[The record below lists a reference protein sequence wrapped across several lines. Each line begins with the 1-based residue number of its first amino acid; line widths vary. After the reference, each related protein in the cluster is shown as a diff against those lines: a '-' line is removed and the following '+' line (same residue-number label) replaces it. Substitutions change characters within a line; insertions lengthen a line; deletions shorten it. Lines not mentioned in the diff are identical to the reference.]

1 MYERFTDRARKVMQ
15 LANQEAQR
23 FNHEYIGT
31 EHILLGLIKEGS
43 GVAAN
48 VLKNLDVD
56 LRKIRLEV
64 EKLVQSGPDMVTMG
78 KLPQTPRAKKVI
90 EYSMEE
96 ARNLNHNY
104 VGTEHILL
112 GLLREQEG
120 VAAQVLMNLGLKL
133 EEVREEVLNLLGHG
147 MEGEGSE
154 RAGSG
159 GSAAGSGSSE
169 SPRAGKS
176 KTPALDSFG
185 RDLTELAR
193 QGKLDPV
200 IGREKEIERTMQ
212 VLSRRTKNNP
222 VLLGEAGVGKTAIV
236 EGFAQRVIEGNV
248 PELLMERRIVV
259 LDLAMMVAGTKYRGQ
274 FEERIK
280 AVMNE
285 VRRAKNTILFID
297 ELHTLVGAGGAEG
310 AIDASNV
317 LKPAL
322 ARGEIQ
328 CIGATTLDEYRKYIE
343 KDAALDRRFQVVMV
357 EPSSKTE
364 TVDILKG
371 LRDRYEKHHHVQ
383 ITDDAVEAAVELSD
397 RYITGRCLPDKAID
411 VIDESGARVHLKSMT
426 RPPDLKEIDEEV
438 ERLNKEKEEAVAN
451 QDFEKAAALRDQA
464 DKLKKKKATITRDWR
479 EKSREADGVVDEEVI
494 AEVVSKMTGIP
505 LTRMTTEDSMRLMKM
520 EDELHKRVISQDEAI
535 KSISKAVRRSRS
547 GLKDPKRPTGCFIF
561 AGPTGVGKTL
571 LAKALAEFMF
581 GDEDALVQIDMSE
594 YMEKHN
600 VSRLI
605 GAPPG
610 YVGYE
615 EGGQL
620 TEKIRRRPYAVV
632 LLDEIEKA
640 HPDVFNMLLQLMEE
654 GRLTDS
660 FGRNIDFRNTL
671 LIMTTNAGAD
681 AIKNESALG
690 FDTPPKKFQV
700 DVRFAKDLDEGK
712 MVDDLLAQ
720 FAQAQ
725 ERLTPGKQVIT
736 VVEPGRRW
744 RVNDRENDQRYTLR
758 VAKKGDQIIVV
769 KDEDVSYGSM
779 KARLQGEIE
788 KVFRPEFLNR
798 LDDTIVF
805 RHLTRDDLKEVV
817 ELELSKVRSRLK
829 EHGLSLLL
837 TDEAKEFI
845 IGKGTN
851 LDLGARPL
859 RRATENFI
867 EDPLS
872 EDLLK
877 GEFQGKDT
885 ITVDVKDVG
894 GKKQLVFDGSLA
906 EAEHAATPVA
916 AGADGSSEGPKD

>member
-31 EHILLGLIKEGS
+31 EHMLLGLVKEGT

-64 EKLVQSGPDMVTMG
+64 EKLVQSGPEMITMG

-96 ARNLNHNY
+96 ARNLNHNF

-133 EEVREEVLNLLGHG
+133 EEVREEVLNLLGSG
-147 MEGEGSE
+147 LEGGESE
-154 RAGSG
+154 RGGREAGG
-159 GSAAGSGSSE
+159 AEPASAKS
-169 SPRAGKS
+169 GKS

-185 RDLTELAR
+185 RDLTELAK

-200 IGREKEIERTMQ
+200 IGRQNEIERAIQ
-212 VLSRRTKNNP
+212 VLCRRTKNNP

-236 EGFAQRVIEGNV
+236 EGFAQRVIAGDV
-248 PELLMERRIVV
+248 PEILADKRIVV

-310 AIDASNV
+310 AIDAANV

-322 ARGEIQ
+322 SRGEIQ

-343 KDAALDRRFQVVMV
+343 KDNALARRFQEILVDPTGVQ
-357 EPSSKTE
+357 E
-364 TVDILKG
+364 TVRILEG
-371 LRDRYEKHHHVQ
+371 LRDRYEEHHRVQ
-383 ITDDAVEAAVELSD
+383 ITDDAISAAVELSS

-411 VIDESGARVHLKSMT
+411 VIDEAGARVRLRTMT
-426 RPPDLKEIDEEV
+426 KPPDLKEIDDDI

-451 QDFEKAAALRDQA
+451 QDFEKAASLRDSA
-464 DKLKKKKATITRDWR
+464 DKLRKKKDEIMRQWR
-479 EKSREADGVVDEEVI
+479 EQSEQNEGVVDEEIV
-494 AEVVSKMTGIP
+494 AEVISKMTGIP
-505 LTRMTTEDSMRLMKM
+505 LTRLSTEDSMRLMKM
-520 EDELHKRVISQDEAI
+520 EDELHGNVVSQDAAI
-535 KSISKAVRRSRS
+535 KSISRAVRRSRS
-547 GLKDPKRPTGCFIF
+547 GLKDPKRPIGCFMF

-581 GDEDALVQIDMSE
+581 GDEDALVVIDMSE

-600 VSRLI
+600 LSRLI

-640 HPDVFNMLLQLMEE
+640 HPDIFNMLLQVMEE

-660 FGRNIDFRNTL
+660 FGRNIDFRNVI
-671 LIMTTNAGAD
+671 LIMTTNVGAH
-681 AIKNESALG
+681 AIKNESAFGLPG
-690 FDTPPKKFQV
+690 AGEDATFENMKERV
-700 DVRFAKDLDEGK
+700 YDE
-712 MVDDLLAQ
+712 
-720 FAQAQ
+720 
-725 ERLTPGKQVIT
+725 I
-736 VVEPGRRW
+736 
-744 RVNDRENDQRYTLR
+744 N
-758 VAKKGDQIIVV
+758 
-769 KDEDVSYGSM
+769 
-779 KARLQGEIE
+779 KA
-788 KVFRPEFLNR
+788 FRPEFLNR
-798 LDDTIVF
+798 LSEEPIIF
-805 RHLTRDDLKEVV
+805 RHLEKKDLKLVV
-817 ELELSKVRSRLK
+817 DLELKKVFERLEQRGYK
-829 EHGLSLLL
+829 LQL
-837 TDEAKEFI
+837 TNDAKEFLI
-845 IGKGTN
+845 KKGTN
-851 LDLGARPL
+851 LDFGARPL
-859 RRATENFI
+859 RRALETYI
-867 EDPLS
+867 EDPLA
-872 EDLLK
+872 EELLQ
-877 GEFQGKDT
+877 GSFQGKNK
-885 ITVDVKDVG
+885 IVVTVARDDNGKVKHLKFEG
-894 GKKQLVFDGSLA
+894 ELEESQA
-906 EAEHAATPVA
+906 EPVA
-916 AGADGSSEGPKD
+916 VGAENEDSPDKPKESSGE